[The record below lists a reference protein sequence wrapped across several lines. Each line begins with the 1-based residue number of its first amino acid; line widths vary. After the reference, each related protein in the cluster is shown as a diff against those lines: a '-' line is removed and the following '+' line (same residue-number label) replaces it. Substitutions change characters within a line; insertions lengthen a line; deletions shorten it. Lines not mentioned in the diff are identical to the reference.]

1 MTILLL
7 CIPFGIFLGELFIKS
22 KIENNFL
29 KGREQKICGGKILI
43 RKSHNSGAFL
53 NAFEKMP
60 ILVGIVSLILCI
72 VLTVYFV
79 VTMSNKGNLALRT
92 GLAFLLGG
100 AYANTYDRIKK
111 KYVVDYFSFVTK
123 SERFNKVVF
132 NIGDFCIAI
141 GAFLIVTG
149 KK

>member
-7 CIPFGIFLGELFIKS
+7 CIPLGIFLGELFIKNR
-22 KIENNFL
+22 IEKNYV
-29 KGREQKICGGKILI
+29 KGKEKKICGDKILV
-43 RKSHNSGAFL
+43 RKSHNRGAFL
-53 NAFEKMP
+53 NAFEKRP
-60 ILVGIVSLILCI
+60 VLIQIVSVILCM
-72 VLTVYFV
+72 VLTVFFV
-79 VTMSNKGNLALRT
+79 TTLTNKGNLALRT

-100 AYANTYDRIKK
+100 AYANTYDRLKR

-132 NIGDFCIAI
+132 NIGDFCIVI